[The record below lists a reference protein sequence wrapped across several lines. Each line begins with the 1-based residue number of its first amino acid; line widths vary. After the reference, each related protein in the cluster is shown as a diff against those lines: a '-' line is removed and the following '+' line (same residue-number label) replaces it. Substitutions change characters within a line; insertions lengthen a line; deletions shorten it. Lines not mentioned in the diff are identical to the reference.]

1 MNGDVRGGR
10 YGLDASWEKC
20 AYRNRDVTNRPN
32 ANVGF
37 RWGVNGVW
45 KSGWISYA
53 SSYHR
58 VEYRRATNTVLSN
71 GDNTLGFRSE
81 WCI

>member
-20 AYRNRDVTNRPN
+20 AYRNRDATNRPN

-37 RWGVNGVW
+37 RVC
-45 KSGWISYA
+45 
-53 SSYHR
+53 
-58 VEYRRATNTVLSN
+58 
-71 GDNTLGFRSE
+71 E
-81 WCI
+81 W